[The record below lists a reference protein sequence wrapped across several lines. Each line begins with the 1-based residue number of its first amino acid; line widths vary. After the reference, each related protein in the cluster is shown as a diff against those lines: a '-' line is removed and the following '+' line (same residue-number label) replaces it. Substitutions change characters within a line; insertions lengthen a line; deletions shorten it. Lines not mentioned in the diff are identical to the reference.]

1 MQSFRVGVASL
12 LGFVAAQAVRD
23 VYLRHLFGNLGL
35 FDVAL
40 VAFGTVAAV
49 FGCGLAIFGG
59 RQIRLLLTVWREVI
73 AVSVTTLV
81 AWLSYFGSLRLV
93 EPAAVNLAFCG
104 IAPAAVAFWGA
115 LGLESA
121 SGSRAGRLEASLH
134 WALVGAVAALAI
146 IVSTGRSGFS
156 RLEPVAGLAGVALA
170 GFSGIVIAAESIIS
184 KRMNESGVSALSIV
198 SVRFSLVTTVAAL
211 MVARAPGALSRLSAA
226 TIAQESLIFLVV
238 LVGPIYLGQVGLKL
252 TDPLLSNVISAI
264 GPITTLALQSTVGVV
279 PLSPAMLIVT
289 ALYAI
294 VAIAAAIIGAWA
306 SKPED
311 GPVRV
316 PKAGSA
322 LACERLRPPRSG

>member
-1 MQSFRVGVASL
+1 MQGFRIGVAAL

-59 RQIRLLLTVWREVI
+59 RQIRLLRTAWRQVI
-73 AVSVTTLV
+73 AVNVTTLV

-93 EPAAVNLAFCG
+93 EPAAVNLAFSG
-104 IAPAAVAFWGA
+104 IAPAAVALWGV
-115 LGLESA
+115 LGLR
-121 SGSRAGRLEASLH
+121 SGAGSKAGRLETSLH
-134 WALVGAVAALAI
+134 WALVGAVVALAI

-156 RLEPVAGLAGVALA
+156 RLDPMAGLAGVALA
-170 GFSGIVIAAESIIS
+170 GFSGVVIAAESIIS

-198 SVRFSLVTTVAAL
+198 SVRFSLVTAVAAL
-211 MVARAPGALSRLSAA
+211 MVARAPGALSSLSAA
-226 TIAQESLIFLVV
+226 AIAQESLIFLVV
-238 LVGPIYLGQVGLKL
+238 LVGPIYLGQIGLKL
-252 TDPLLSNVISAI
+252 TDALLSNVIGAI
-264 GPITTLALQSTVGVV
+264 GPITTLALQSTMGVV
-279 PLSPAMLIVT
+279 PMSSAMLMVT

-294 VAIAAAIIGAWA
+294 VAIAAAIVGAWA

-311 GPVRV
+311 EPTPV
-316 PKAGSA
+316 PKAGSV
-322 LACERLRPPRSG
+322 LSCERLRPPPCG